1 MQRVTDLNH
10 HMKLHALIAAL
21 LLPLAVIAADKP
33 AKDGWITLFDGK
45 TLDGW
50 KATGGEGSF
59 KVVDGAIV
67 ANGQP
72 MGHLFY
78 DGDVNKHEFKNF
90 ELKVDVKTE
99 TGSNGGVYFHTKL
112 QEKGWPDYGFE
123 CQVNATHTDWK
134 KGGGLYSVVDVKEA
148 PVGDGKWWTYHIIV
162 KDDKVTLKV
171 DEKTTVE
178 WTQPEGYVHP
188 QFKNR
193 KLGVGTFA
201 LQAHDPK
208 SIVYYKNI
216 QVKPLP

>member
-1 MQRVTDLNH
+1 
-10 HMKLHALIAAL
+10 MKLHALFAAL
-21 LLPLAVIAADKP
+21 LLHLTLIAADKP
-33 AKDGWITLFDGK
+33 DKDGWISLFDGK
-45 TLDGW
+45 TLNGW

-59 KVVDGAIV
+59 KVEDGAIV

-78 DGDVNKHEFKNF
+78 DGEVNHHEFKNF
-90 ELKVDVKTE
+90 ELKVDVKTTE
-99 TGSNGGVYFHTKL
+99 GSNGGVYFHTKL
-112 QEKGWPDYGFE
+112 QEKGWPDFGFE

-162 KDDKVTLKV
+162 KDNKVTLMIN
-171 DEKTTVE
+171 EKTTVE

-193 KLGVGTFA
+193 KLGSGTFA
-201 LQAHDPK
+201 FQAHDPK
-208 SIVYYKNI
+208 SIVYYKNVH
-216 QVKPLP
+216 VKPLP